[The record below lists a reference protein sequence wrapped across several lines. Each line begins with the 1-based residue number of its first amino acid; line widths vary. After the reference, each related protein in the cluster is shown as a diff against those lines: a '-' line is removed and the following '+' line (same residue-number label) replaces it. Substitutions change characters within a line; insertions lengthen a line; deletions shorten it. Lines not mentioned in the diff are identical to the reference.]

1 MGMKFFLVDLPNLI
15 IPSTNNSN
23 AISLFEDAY
32 GVSLQA
38 PATLTA
44 CQVTVQ
50 VAVSSGASATFATL
64 QSGGADV
71 LLFAGKGLIM
81 TPLPYRQF
89 RINSTATEAGSR
101 TFQAAK
107 VIPV

>member
-1 MGMKFFLVDLPNLI
+1 MKFWLADLPDLV

-32 GVSLQA
+32 GVSVQA
-38 PATLTA
+38 PPTLTA

-50 VAVSSGASATFATL
+50 VAVSSGAAATFSTL

-71 LLFAGKGLIM
+71 LLFAGKALIM

-89 RINSTATEAGSR
+89 RINSTTAEGASR

-107 VIPV
+107 VFPV